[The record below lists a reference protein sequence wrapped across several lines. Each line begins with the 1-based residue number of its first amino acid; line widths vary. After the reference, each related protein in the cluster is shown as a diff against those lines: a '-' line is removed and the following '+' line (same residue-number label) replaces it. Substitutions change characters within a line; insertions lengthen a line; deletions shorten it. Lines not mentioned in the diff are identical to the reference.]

1 MKKMALNNGVE
12 LYEGVIT
19 SEKNKRF
26 LEELNGILKDSAA
39 NIGGGSFIEGKI
51 WLGVDVNNSGECF
64 IARKIMN
71 TFGIDELVL
80 NGHYYHND
88 GQATFRCF

>member
-51 WLGVDVNNSGECF
+51 WLGVDVNNSGERF
-64 IARKIMN
+64 IARKIMRV
-71 TFGIDELVL
+71 FGLNEFTL
-80 NGHYYHND
+80 NGTHYRYSEM
-88 GQATFRCF
+88 QATF

>member
-1 MKKMALNNGVE
+1 MKEMTLNNGVV

-26 LEELNGILKDSAA
+26 LEELNGILKDSAT
-39 NIGGGSFIEGKI
+39 NIGGGSFVEGKL
-51 WLGVDVNNSGECF
+51 WLEIDVNNSGERF

-71 TFGIDELVL
+71 TFGIDEFIL
-80 NGHYYHND
+80 NGHYYYNA

>member
-1 MKKMALNNGVE
+1 MALNNGVE

-19 SEKNKRF
+19 SEKNKLF

-51 WLGVDVNNSGECF
+51 WLGVDVNNSGERF
-64 IARKIMN
+64 IARKIMRV
-71 TFGIDELVL
+71 FGLNEFTL
-80 NGHYYHND
+80 NGTHYRYSEM
-88 GQATFRCF
+88 QATF

>member
-19 SEKNKRF
+19 SEKNKLF

-51 WLGVDVNNSGECF
+51 WLGVDVNNSGERF
-64 IARKIMN
+64 IARKIMRV
-71 TFGIDELVL
+71 FGLNEFTL
-80 NGHYYHND
+80 NGTHYRYSEM
-88 GQATFRCF
+88 QATF

>member
-26 LEELNGILKDSAA
+26 LEELNGILKDSAT

-51 WLGVDVNNSGECF
+51 WLGVDVNNSGERF
-64 IARKIMN
+64 IARKIMRV
-71 TFGIDELVL
+71 FGLNEFTL
-80 NGHYYHND
+80 NGTHYRYSEM
-88 GQATFRCF
+88 QATF